1 MDKIW
6 QIVLGVLASVG
17 GISGIILIA
26 VKVATDTIA
35 KRLEERYT
43 LKLNKELEFYKSNL
57 DNKIYISK
65 TKFDTEFG
73 IYKELSKAFFEM
85 VRDISIMI
93 PSGYT
98 TYPADQQA
106 KREYEDKMYKNA
118 LASTIVSQDC
128 LNSNAPFIATSL
140 FDEYSEILKLCRQQI
155 NVFERRW
162 NVGIIASQEEKETFS
177 IDDYNR
183 TEEINEKFKELNE
196 HIRRYL
202 SKLDVL
208 N

>member
-6 QIVLGVLASVG
+6 QVVLGVLAGVG
-17 GISGIILIA
+17 GISGIILVA
-26 VKVATDTIA
+26 VKFAANTIA

-43 LKLNKELEFYKSNL
+43 LKLSKELEFYKSNL

-98 TYPADQQA
+98 TYPADKQA
-106 KREYEDKMYKNA
+106 KKEYEDKMYKNA
-118 LASTIVSQDC
+118 LSSTIVSQDC
-128 LNSNAPFIATSL
+128 LNGNAPFIATSL

-177 IDDYNR
+177 MDDYKR
-183 TEEINEKFKELNE
+183 TEEINEKFRELNE
-196 HIRRYL
+196 HIRKYL